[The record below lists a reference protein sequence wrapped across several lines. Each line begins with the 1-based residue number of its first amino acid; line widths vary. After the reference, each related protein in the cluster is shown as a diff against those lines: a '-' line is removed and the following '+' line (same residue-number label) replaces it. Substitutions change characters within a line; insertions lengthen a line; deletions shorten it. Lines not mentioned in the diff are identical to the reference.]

1 MDAEDPPPVI
11 DIAPTSI
18 FIQTYS
24 ATDAV
29 IVMPFHIS
37 HETTLRCIA
46 FRVMGSWGVG
56 EREREGGRTDGEGRD
71 AVSIALTKTSKPL
84 NSILCIGGVPSHK
97 SIAYRL
103 ALATAESHRSQTT
116 THQTLPGTL

>member
-29 IVMPFHIS
+29 IVMPFHVGR
-37 HETTLRCIA
+37 ETTLRCIA
-46 FRVMGSWGVG
+46 FRVMGSWGG
-56 EREREGGRTDGEGRD
+56 RGRGRWDGRMEKGGTL
-71 AVSIALTKTSKPL
+71 SALTEPL
-84 NSILCIGGVPSHK
+84 NL
-97 SIAYRL
+97 
-103 ALATAESHRSQTT
+103 
-116 THQTLPGTL
+116 

>member
-56 EREREGGRTDGEGRD
+56 EREREGDGRMEKGGTL
-71 AVSIALTKTSKPL
+71 STLTKTSKPL